1 MDIHSLQPKTP
12 LKSRK
17 VIGRGGKKGTYSG
30 KGMKGQKARSGAHIS
45 PLFAGGAPTLMGQGS
60 QTTHIMRGQKNI
72 VNLTKK
78 NNTTILNIKGIDKVF
93 SKGETVNIES
103 LIERGLIKK
112 RVNIVKIL
120 AKGESKNK
128 FVFENLELSKTVQ
141 EKYSL

>member
-1 MDIHSLQPKTP
+1 
-12 LKSRK
+12 
-17 VIGRGGKKGTYSG
+17 
-30 KGMKGQKARSGAHIS
+30 
-45 PLFAGGAPTLMGQGS
+45 
-60 QTTHIMRGQKNI
+60 MRGQKNI

-78 NNTTILNIKGIDKVF
+78 NNTTILNIKDIDKVF